1 VLTLRPL
8 ISKGD
13 ILRAYNPSKPRSD
26 SAFRRLRREGVVSDG
41 ITIRPRSGGRQRGTI
56 TAFYALNEDAVIA
69 YRHGDHDLA
78 VKLATQSAKV
88 EKSPAAREL
97 AKVASAGFSRADY
110 VITDVDGVYTM
121 IVEAKHRT
129 PLDTLA
135 EHAVADRRRF
145 DKRLHALGARSFLAW
160 LEVVRDDGAELKD
173 ENGVR
178 LWMPRTPELLE
189 LGSHHAPV
197 LVRSDLMNGVLWT
210 YVQKAYTLRQDD
222 DADIGDDPF
231 GDLRPAMPDNL
242 SELLDVAPL
251 RPLTA
256 TGPALRWA

>member
-1 VLTLRPL
+1 MLTLRPL
-8 ISKGD
+8 ISKSD
-13 ILRAYNPSKPRSD
+13 ILRAYNPSKPDSE
-26 SAFRRLRREGVVSDG
+26 SAFRRLRREGVISDG
-41 ITIRPRSGGRQRGTI
+41 ITIKPRSGGRQRGTI
-56 TAFYALNEDAVIA
+56 IAFYALNEDAAIA

-97 AKVASAGFSRADY
+97 AKVASAGFGQGAD
-110 VITDVDGVYTM
+110 VIADVDGVYT
-121 IVEAKHRT
+121 VVQAKYRKS
-129 PLDTLA
+129 LDTLA
-135 EHAVADRRRF
+135 ERAVVDHRRF
-145 DKRLHALGARSFLAW
+145 GKRLNALGARSFLAW
-160 LEVVRDDGAELKD
+160 LEVIRDDGAELKD
-173 ENGVR
+173 EDGLR

-189 LGSHHAPV
+189 LGAHHAPV

-222 DADIGDDPF
+222 DADTGDDPF
-231 GDLRPAMPDNL
+231 GDLRPAMPANL
-242 SELLDVAPL
+242 SELLDAAPL

>member
-13 ILRAYNPSKPRSD
+13 ILRAYNPSKPDSE
-26 SAFRRLRREGVVSDG
+26 SAFRRLRKEGVISDG
-41 ITIRPRSGGRQRGTI
+41 ITIKPRSGGRQRGTI
-56 TAFYALNEDAVIA
+56 TAFCALNEDAAIA

-97 AKVASAGFSRADY
+97 AKVASTGSVHGANLI
-110 VITDVDGVYTM
+110 VDVDGVYA
-121 IVEAKHRT
+121 IVLAKYRE

-135 EHAVADRRRF
+135 ERVVVVRRRF
-145 DKRLHALGARSFLAW
+145 DKRLNALGARSFLAW
-160 LEVVRDDGAELKD
+160 LEEIGEDGAELKD
-173 ENGVR
+173 EDGVR
-178 LWMPRTPELLE
+178 LWMPRTPELLA
-189 LGSHHAPV
+189 LGVSGAPV

-210 YVQKAYTLRQDD
+210 YVQKAYTLRQADD
-222 DADIGDDPF
+222 PDVGDDPF
-231 GDLRPAMPDNL
+231 GDLRPTTPDNL
-242 SELLDVAPL
+242 SELLDAAPL